1 MCAPCYEEQK
11 PNLLKYRFVLG
22 GLWLEGKDKNTD
34 SAKGLILGPGPSI
47 QQYCEHLGHLVIP
60 SVGDARAD
68 KFMCK

>member
-1 MCAPCYEEQK
+1 MLPATKSNK

-34 SAKGLILGPGPSI
+34 LAKGLILGPGLSI
-47 QQYCEHLGHLVIP
+47 QQYCEHLGPLVIP
-60 SVGDARAD
+60 WVGDARAD